1 MCVDCM
7 YHVADYTL
15 YDIPKAATEN
25 YGKSLLL
32 MLVHY
37 SKFMNNTKK
46 NSDILLQLQSEN
58 MLSLSVVHSSHWFIV
73 LSSSGWLGGG
83 GERGGARGN
92 LWCLILALSHSA
104 PASPSSHYIVG
115 LITSSLKLVW
125 ITVCEK
131 WLRIQCAL
139 IGVAYS

>member
-7 YHVADYTL
+7 CLVADYTL

-32 MLVHY
+32 MLVYY
-37 SKFMNNTKK
+37 SKFMNKTKK
-46 NSDILLQLQSEN
+46 NSQKCYSYKVKN

-73 LSSSGWLGGG
+73 FSSSGWLGGG
-83 GERGGARGN
+83 GGGGVARGN

-104 PASPSSHYIVG
+104 TASPSSHIAATNQTLELSKFSETIY
-115 LITSSLKLVW
+115 
-125 ITVCEK
+125 E
-131 WLRIQCAL
+131 
-139 IGVAYS
+139 